1 MYESTG
7 KNRPPAAGHG
17 AENARR
23 NANNTAGR
31 GATDQAR
38 RRAAVKRRR
47 ARRAKRV
54 RCWLCVLA
62 SVGIL
67 AVLLICIFSA
77 QPKGDGGRRA
87 EPYPLKY
94 VELIKENAAQQGVDP
109 AYIAA
114 VILAESSYDPLAVS
128 PVNAQGLM
136 QIMPDTGVWLAGK
149 FDEEYTEGCLFDP
162 ATNIRYGSWYL
173 GYLLRRY
180 DGDMKCSTA
189 AYHSGQ
195 GTVDGWLQDPACSSD
210 GRTLEVIAGK
220 NASSYVNRVL
230 EYYEKYEQL
239 YAELI

>member
-7 KNRPPAAGHG
+7 RAKLPAARCSSDQLRR
-17 AENARR
+17 ADNASRTGK
-23 NANNTAGR
+23 AAGR
-31 GATDQAR
+31 AAER
-38 RRAAVKRRR
+38 RRRERRKGR
-47 ARRAKRV
+47 LRR
-54 RCWLCVLA
+54 WLCALA
-62 SVGIL
+62 SIGLL
-67 AVLLICIFSA
+67 AVLLLCIFSL
-77 QPKGDGGRRA
+77 QPRGDGGRKVD
-87 EPYPLKY
+87 PYPLKY
-94 VELIKENAAQQGVDP
+94 VELIKENAARQGVDP

-128 PVNAQGLM
+128 SVNAQGLM

-149 FDEEYTEGCLFDP
+149 FDEEYSEGCLFDP

-180 DGDMKCSTA
+180 DGDMRCSTA

-195 GTVDGWLQDPACSSD
+195 GTVDGWLEDPAYSSD

-220 NASSYVNRVL
+220 NASSYVDRVL
-230 EYYEKYEQL
+230 KYYEKYEQI